1 MRTFLLFLL
10 ICAESFA
17 QAPSTDLQGSVQQD
31 HLVASI
37 VTRLQISREVAWTK
51 FQNHTPVA
59 DLAREAAILTALKS
73 EGRKIGLTEDQVS
86 ALFVP
91 QIAAS
96 RRAQEELIAGWRFGS
111 PRPTTPPK
119 DLQREIRP
127 LVTKI
132 SMELLQEWKD
142 LPPQSLSTTFRRDA
156 EKRIVAKGF
165 SPDVARIAASPLGK
179 G

>member
-1 MRTFLLFLL
+1 MRTFLLLLL
-10 ICAESFA
+10 ICTESFA
-17 QAPSTDLQGSVQQD
+17 QTPSSDIQGSVQQD

-37 VTRLQISREVAWTK
+37 ITRLELAREVAWTK
-51 FQNHTPVA
+51 FQNHAPVA

-73 EGRKIGLTEDQVS
+73 AGKKLGLTEDQVS

-111 PRPTTPPK
+111 PRPKTPPK
-119 DLQREIRP
+119 DLQRDIRP

-132 SMELLQEWKD
+132 SLELLQEWKD
-142 LPPQSLSTTFRRDA
+142 LPPQSLSSTFRRDA
-156 EKRIVAKGF
+156 EKQIIAKGF

-179 G
+179 D